1 MRLLLLT
8 CAETTVI
15 DQATNRASLV
25 NLFEEVVTPA
35 FPIRVYSIMLF
46 TMWEREPAEADTQAQ
61 ITVRLND
68 RQLLQSPLALNFQQT
83 MRCRAILTMLGL
95 VLNEPGILV
104 FEAALAEQIVGSW
117 QVPVRSV
124 PQTAETAPAPAP
136 T

>member
-8 CAETTVI
+8 CAETIVI

-35 FPIRVYSIMLF
+35 FPIRVYSIALF
-46 TMWEREPAEADTQAQ
+46 TMWEREPAEADTRAQ

-68 RQLLQSPLALNFQQT
+68 RQLLQAPLALSFQQT
-83 MRCRAILTMLGL
+83 VRCRAILTMLGL

-104 FEAALAEQIVGSW
+104 FEAALA
-117 QVPVRSV
+117 
-124 PQTAETAPAPAP
+124 
-136 T
+136 